1 METLRHRFV
10 ETNGIRLHIA
20 EQGSGP
26 LIILCHGFPEC
37 WYSWR
42 RQMAVISEAGF
53 RVVAP
58 DQRGYGQSDAPA
70 AVDAYTLC
78 HLAGDIVGL
87 VYALDEEQAVIAGHD
102 WGAAVAWTCSL
113 LRPDI
118 FQALCLLSV
127 PYLPFSIGDPKPTDI
142 MRAAF
147 QEKQFYQ
154 LYFQEPGRA
163 EEELEADVRSALLR
177 LLYSGSGDAPEGQ
190 GCPFV
195 FDRSQ
200 RFIDG
205 MSLPESLPPW
215 LTEDDLDYFVKQFA
229 RTGFRGGLNWYRNM
243 DRNWELL
250 GALSN
255 AKIRQPAIF
264 LAGERDVV
272 VAMYRSAFDLLEQTV
287 PRLTGKYL
295 IPGAGH
301 WVQQERPD
309 EINNRLLEFLEQQ
322 RVALDLP
329 VAGRRT
335 AKSSV

>member
-1 METLRHRFV
+1 MELRHRSV

-26 LIILCHGFPEC
+26 LIVFCHGFPES

-42 RQMAVISEAGF
+42 HQMAALPEAGF

-58 DQRGYGQSDAPA
+58 DQRGYGQSDAPSA
-70 AVDAYTLC
+70 IEAYTLC

-87 VYALDEEQAVIAGHD
+87 VYALNEERAVIAGHD
-102 WGAAVAWTCSL
+102 WGAAVAWTCAL

-118 FQALCLLSV
+118 FQALCLMSV
-127 PYLPFSIGDPKPTDI
+127 PYLPFSTGDPKPTDI
-142 MRAAF
+142 MKAIF
-147 QEKQFYQ
+147 PEKEFYQ

-163 EEELEADVRSALLR
+163 EEELEQDVRSAMLR
-177 LLYSGSGDAPEGQ
+177 LLHSGSGDAPEGE
-190 GCPFV
+190 GFPFV

-205 MSLPESLPPW
+205 MILPESLPAW
-215 LTEDDLDYFVKQFA
+215 LTEDDLDYFVREFT

-250 GALSN
+250 GALRN
-255 AKIRQPAIF
+255 ARIRQPAIF

-272 VAMYRSAFDLLEQTV
+272 VGMYRAAFDALEQTV
-287 PRLTGKYL
+287 PGLTGKYL

-301 WVQQERPD
+301 WVQQEKPE
-309 EINNRLLEFLEQQ
+309 EINNRLLEFLERQ
-322 RVALDLP
+322 REAPGSGLP
-329 VAGRRT
+329 EHRT
-335 AKSSV
+335 AKYSA